1 MQSLPL
7 GELGATPWSFSPLW
21 FVGMA
26 IALPALV
33 WLGLAWRRALLACP
47 NRVRRAGV
55 KEMRRLLKAVQ
66 RSDAPPRPAHL
77 HAWLRATARV
87 WDVRTSAPCVSEVS
101 QAAHSLTGD
110 SGVSS
115 RWQELWQTTEHGLY
129 AANAQPPADWV
140 QRASSAA
147 TTVEMPKRQ
156 SVFPNRLAHW
166 VPSVA
171 SVVLIVTLLVPKSFA
186 DVPWSAP
193 PADAT
198 EADSLPATEPP
209 ADISTAE
216 AAAPAD
222 VTAAEAAAQAEPL
235 SPEVQQAA
243 LAALKTNW
251 NDWAAH
257 HNLAA
262 YLTQE
267 GASHSAIAHA
277 TAAFV
282 QHPSSNATRA
292 TLLAALGE
300 TQIIDEN
307 LRRLLS
313 GTWYERAPTLLS
325 PAGWQRLAL
334 VAGLIAATGFT
345 LLVLT
350 IYFSPGPVS
359 AGQASSAQVP
369 LGQASLGQ
377 TSSGQASL
385 GRISLGRA
393 RLPRP
398 ALLWAG
404 RGAAAFGVLL
414 LVASITS
421 WHSYGTLNQPDAAIL
436 LQDANASP
444 VPTDLVPN
452 EETSPL
458 SAGAVVRTG
467 RTFLS
472 WREVRGSREISGWV
486 RGNAVMPIYTSR

>member
-66 RSDAPPRPAHL
+66 RSDSPPRPAHL

-101 QAAHSLTGD
+101 QAAHALTGD

-140 QRASSAA
+140 QRASNAA

-171 SVVLIVTLLVPKSFA
+171 SAVLILTLLVPKSFA

-198 EADSLPATEPP
+198 ESTPTTSEPMTEPP
-209 ADISTAE
+209 ADVSTGDAVAE
-216 AAAPAD
+216 AAPP
-222 VTAAEAAAQAEPL
+222 EPL

-243 LAALKTNW
+243 LVALKANW

-262 YLTQE
+262 YLTQQ
-267 GASHSAIAHA
+267 GALNSAIAHA

-282 QHPSSNATRA
+282 QHPSSNATRT

-300 TQIIDEN
+300 TQIIDPN

-325 PAGWQRLAL
+325 PADWQHLSL
-334 VAGLIAATGFT
+334 LAGLIAATGFT

-350 IYFSPGPVS
+350 LYFSPAQVS
-359 AGQASSAQVP
+359 LSQASP
-369 LGQASLGQ
+369 GQASLAQSSPAQISAGQ
-377 TSSGQASL
+377 VSASRVSPGQVAL
-385 GRISLGRA
+385 GQFALGQGG
-393 RLPRP
+393 LPRP
-398 ALLWAG
+398 ALL
-404 RGAAAFGVLL
+404 
-414 LVASITS
+414 
-421 WHSYGTLNQPDAAIL
+421 
-436 LQDANASP
+436 
-444 VPTDLVPN
+444 
-452 EETSPL
+452 
-458 SAGAVVRTG
+458 
-467 RTFLS
+467 
-472 WREVRGSREISGWV
+472 
-486 RGNAVMPIYTSR
+486 

>member
-21 FVGMA
+21 FVAMA

-101 QAAHSLTGD
+101 QAAQALTGD

-140 QRASSAA
+140 QRAANAA

-171 SVVLIVTLLVPKSFA
+171 SVVLIVTLLVPKTFA

-193 PADAT
+193 PTDTTDAQPT
-198 EADSLPATEPP
+198 ASEPMTEPP
-209 ADISTAE
+209 ADVSTADAVAE
-216 AAAPAD
+216 AAPP
-222 VTAAEAAAQAEPL
+222 EPL

-243 LAALKTNW
+243 LTALKANW

-300 TQIIDEN
+300 TQIIDEH

-325 PAGWQRLAL
+325 PAGWQRLGL

-350 IYFSPGPVS
+350 MYFSPGS
-359 AGQASSAQVP
+359 ASPSQASSAQV
-369 LGQASLGQ
+369 SLGQ
-377 TSSGQASL
+377 
-385 GRISLGRA
+385 ISLGRA

-421 WHSYGTLNQPDAAIL
+421 WHSYGTLNQPNAAIL